1 MTTRTPAWAVGM
13 RKLMPGVYM
22 RGHELHLCLPELC
35 EGAGVEC
42 NEQNAQ
48 VLMDAA
54 REVFRPLEAEGP
66 VEFVEEL

>member
-1 MTTRTPAWAVGM
+1 
-13 RKLMPGVYM
+13 M